1 MATTAEIIKL
11 SLQELSVLDPGEAT
25 APDDEATV
33 HELFKEMF
41 QEFSNERLLIHGQT
55 HETFSVSTVGAA
67 SSYTIGSSGVLN
79 TVRPIS
85 ITSIRISSGS
95 YDYDLIEMSA
105 KKWAAIPFKQSLA
118 IPRFF
123 YYNNTFPLGKIYFDS
138 GTDTSQT
145 IKIIS
150 IKQLAD
156 LPALASSVTF
166 PNGYTKLFRQLLAV
180 EAHPF
185 FESSVLKNSTIRGA
199 ERSRNNIKNA
209 NYQPIQ
215 ASMDSGLEKPSI
227 YDYDIRS
234 GNIF

>member
-11 SLQELSVLDPGEAT
+11 ALQEIGVQDPGE
-25 APDDEATV
+25 PVESDDEETV
-33 HELFKEMF
+33 HEIFKELF

-55 HETFSVSTVGAA
+55 HESFDISTVGAA

-85 ITSIRISSGS
+85 ITSLRITSGS
-95 YDYDLIEMSA
+95 YDYDVVEMSA
-105 KKWAAIPFKQSLA
+105 KKWANIPFKQSLS
-118 IPRFF
+118 IPRYF
-123 YYNNTFPLGKIYFDS
+123 YYNNTFPLATIYLDS

-156 LPALASSVTF
+156 LPGLSSEVTF

-185 FESSVLKNSTIRGA
+185 FPGSTLSNVTLRGA

-215 ASMDSGLEKPSI
+215 ADMDSGLEKPSI